1 MVPFLDGKNKE
12 RVALVDPVGRQPIE
26 ELAERLVI
34 IFQLLNIVRFTRT
47 TGRMDF
53 AAIPCWSC
61 ASEM

>member
-1 MVPFLDGKNKE
+1 MVAFLDGKNKE

-26 ELAERLVI
+26 ELAKRLVI

-53 AAIPCWSC
+53 ARDTVLVV